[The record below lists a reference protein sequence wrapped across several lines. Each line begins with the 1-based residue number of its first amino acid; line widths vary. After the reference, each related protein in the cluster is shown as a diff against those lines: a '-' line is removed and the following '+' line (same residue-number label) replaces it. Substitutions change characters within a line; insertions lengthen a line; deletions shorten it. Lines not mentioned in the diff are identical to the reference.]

1 MNTCIKALSATILL
15 FIASVCSAQPYPTDY
30 FRAPMDTPLYLSAP
44 FGSLRDNHFHSGMDI
59 RTYEKEGLPIYAI
72 ADGYVV
78 RIKISPGGYG
88 KAVYINHPNGY
99 TSVYGH
105 LQKFEG
111 KLASYIKNYQ
121 YQIKRFDFDH
131 FPEVEK
137 ILVKKGEIIGYSGNS
152 GTSSGPHLHFEIR
165 DTKSEE
171 PINPLLFG
179 ITAVDSLPPFI
190 NRVVFYDLSPNRPLL
205 LSSETISKKNTLI
218 TDSGWVLLDT
228 VKLNT
233 THVGIGIETY
243 DYLTNKNKEYS
254 VYCADL
260 FADGKKQFSY
270 RMDRINFA
278 DTKYINAHIDYEVYK
293 NFGYR
298 INKCFLDDGNNIN
311 IYPYMRNKG
320 NLSIEVG
327 QYKVVQFC
335 AGDIYGQT
343 FTLYV
348 VMYCNA
354 ASNYTET
361 PCNQVTWYPN
371 KNNQLNTS
379 SIQLTVPK
387 GALYDTLYPCLNFDL
402 ASVKK
407 GLSPV
412 FQIHQPSTPIHVP
425 ITISIKPDSVLYTNK
440 LLLGLVNEQGTIK
453 PAGGDFLNGWVTH
466 KTSTFG
472 SYVVIADS
480 IAPQVKILHLNK
492 RNELTDTTKINI
504 KVDDLMSGIDT
515 YQGYLNGKWILLE
528 YDPKNDLLTYFFDEQ
543 TLFNQKQE
551 LQLIVTD
558 KKGNSTT
565 LKQVITLL
573 K

>member
-1 MNTCIKALSATILL
+1 MNTCIKTLSLIILF
-15 FIASVCSAQPYPTDY
+15 FIAEACYAQLYPTDY

-78 RIKISPGGYG
+78 RIKISPIGYG

-111 KLASYIKNYQ
+111 KLAAYIKNYQ

-131 FPEVEK
+131 FPEAEK

-165 DTKSEE
+165 DTKTEE

-190 NRVVFYDLSPNRPLL
+190 NRVAFYDLTPNRPLL
-205 LSSETISKKNTLI
+205 LSSETISTKNTLV

-228 VKLNT
+228 IKLNT

-243 DYLTNKNKEYS
+243 DYLVHKNKEYS

-320 NLSIEVG
+320 NLSMEVG
-327 QYKVVQFC
+327 QYKIVQFC

-343 FTLYV
+343 FTLHV

-354 ASNYTET
+354 VSNYTET
-361 PCNQVTWYPN
+361 PCNPVTWYPN

-402 ASVKK
+402 ARVKK

-412 FQIHQPSTPIHVP
+412 FQIHQPSTPIHAP
-425 ITISIKPDSVLYTNK
+425 ITISIKPDSVSYTNK
-440 LLLGLVNEQGTIK
+440 LLLGLVTEQGTIK

-472 SYVVIADS
+472 SYMVIADS
-480 IAPQVKILHLNK
+480 IAPQVKVLNLSK
-492 RNELTDTTKINI
+492 KNELTDTTKFNI
-504 KVDDLMSGIDT
+504 KVDDLTSGIDT
-515 YQGYLNGKWILLE
+515 YQGYLNGQWILLE

-551 LQLIVTD
+551 LQLIVKD
-558 KKGNSTT
+558 KKGNTTT
-565 LKQVITLL
+565 LKQVINLL

>member
-15 FIASVCSAQPYPTDY
+15 FIASVCFAQPYPTDY

-78 RIKISPGGYG
+78 RIKISPVGYG

-121 YQIKRFDFDH
+121 YQIRRFDFDH

-205 LSSETISKKNTLI
+205 LSSETISTKNTLI
-218 TDSGWVLLDT
+218 TDSGWVLSDT

-243 DYLTNKNKEYS
+243 DYLVHKNKEYS

-320 NLSIEVG
+320 NLSMEVG
-327 QYKVVQFC
+327 QYKVVQVC

-402 ASVKK
+402 ARVKK

-440 LLLGLVNEQGTIK
+440 LLLSLFNEQGTIK

-480 IAPQVKILHLNK
+480 VAPQVKIVHLNK
-492 RNELTDTTKINI
+492 RNELTDTTKLNI

-515 YQGYLNGKWILLE
+515 YQGYLNGQWILLE

>member
-15 FIASVCSAQPYPTDY
+15 FIASVCFAQPYPTDY

-78 RIKISPGGYG
+78 RIKISPVGYG
-88 KAVYINHPNGY
+88 KALYINHPNGY

-205 LSSETISKKNTLI
+205 LSSETISTKNTLI
-218 TDSGWVLLDT
+218 TDSGWVLSDT

-243 DYLTNKNKEYS
+243 DYLVHKNKEYS

-320 NLSIEVG
+320 NLSMEVG
-327 QYKVVQFC
+327 QYKIVQFC

-453 PAGGDFLNGWVTH
+453 PAGGDFLNGWVTY

-480 IAPQVKILHLNK
+480 VAPQVKIVHLNK

-528 YDPKNDLLTYFFDEQ
+528 YDPKNDSLTYFFDEQ

>member
-1 MNTCIKALSATILL
+1 MNTCIKALSAIILI
-15 FIASVCSAQPYPTDY
+15 FIASVCFAQPYPTDC

-78 RIKISPGGYG
+78 RIKISPVGYG

-131 FPEVEK
+131 FPEAEK

-205 LSSETISKKNTLI
+205 LSSETISTKNTLI

-243 DYLTNKNKEYS
+243 DYLVHKNKEYS

-260 FADGKKQFSY
+260 FSDGKKQFSY

-320 NLSIEVG
+320 NLSMEIG

-361 PCNQVTWYPN
+361 PCNQITWYPN

-425 ITISIKPDSVLYTNK
+425 ITIGIKPDSVLYTNK

-453 PAGGDFLNGWVTH
+453 PAGGDFFNGWVTY

-504 KVDDLMSGIDT
+504 KVDDLISGIDT
-515 YQGYLNGKWILLE
+515 YQGYLNGQWILLE

-551 LQLIVTD
+551 LQLIVSD

-565 LKQVITLL
+565 LKQVINLL